1 MAKISVNAESA
12 ISSVK
17 TLIKEIERLNKSM
30 SIVGKANSSAFKSL
44 KTDINSLQ
52 TAIKSMSKRFTVLNN
67 ELKRNS
73 SITKTNSKRLTKNSN
88 EIKRNADLTKTNSR
102 NKRANTRAIDKNTN
116 ALNKHTSAT
125 NKNTSSKKKAKKASV
140 GFFGAMKKGIG
151 TIMAAIAALSIF
163 ISIAKNIFNLA
174 INFDSLKLALEFTS
188 KASWEAGRSMQFLLT
203 LNQKFG
209 AQISVTS
216 ERWLKFRT
224 AARLSG
230 LTMLETKAIFQ
241 SVTKAS
247 ALLGLK
253 TDELKGIYLAL
264 EQMLNKGKV
273 TTEEL
278 RRQLG
283 ERLPGA
289 VGIMAASMGVGLEEL
304 DKMMKK
310 GEVLSAEVLPNFAK
324 ALEVAYG
331 IDKTEKI
338 NNMQTAVNKLKGA
351 WDSLILTIVEGDGVF
366 SKTVKSITDA
376 LTSYLNNLNMA
387 FGDDAQTVRML
398 QGRFNK
404 EMMDKYEEDAEN
416 LMGTQMKK
424 RRRHLAFADKLNRD
438 LLAKQ
443 KQISKELNDA
453 KRDELKDE
461 YNLIE
466 KNINLTM
473 AQVVKIDNE
482 KARIKHILAVA
493 NLKQDE
499 QNAKD
504 ARAIVEKENDFNAT
518 TLSKAL
524 QYLKAVRDGNPVVG
538 IIGQAIF
545 GETSEEQFD
554 KFFNNLSSNMQDL
567 IRKEE
572 QLAVTR
578 ELAEPGG
585 INRKFDDGDESD
597 KSKKTAKQA
606 KDYILSLEKTILITK
621 QQIKT
626 NKILLDNELT
636 GSIVRETALKNTI
649 RDRKTLIKLEMIQ
662 AGIKA
667 KEKMNNQL
675 SSWEKSNSRFDD
687 VEPGDVNYSVKLEQ
701 LANFKIAKKNI
712 SKKYN
717 DELEAIEQ
725 KYENDL
731 LDIENDKGVIQI
743 NNAKALGKIEL
754 DQLKLENEKKIVA
767 IENRRKVIAEGSK
780 EDVKLQQELLIL
792 KTELAN
798 AEIDNQIKIL
808 KAIQEV
814 QFARKND
821 DAAFAI
827 QKQIDALS
835 GMKQEPGTVRPK
847 EDFEYWAQKGQEVMN
862 AIGDLND
869 AIFERRIDNIQKEID
884 AETEKYDRLLELA
897 KNDEEETKIIERN
910 KALRLEEL
918 ERKKKKEQIK
928 QAKFQKAL
936 AVQNAIINTSL
947 AVSSALTAGPG
958 TGVALAVI
966 TAALGA
972 LEVATILATPIPS
985 FATGGVMGH
994 DGLALINDG
1003 GNKEYI
1009 ERNGSILS
1017 TDNSNAFVNL
1027 QKGDIIHKDYD
1038 DMMRKSMLM
1047 NLYTGGAI
1055 IGDDVNYDGI
1065 ENAIDKGFKRAK
1077 INNNV
1082 SVLNQQNSYKEQSST
1097 WN

>member
-12 ISSVK
+12 ITSVK
-17 TLIKEIERLNKSM
+17 TLIKEIERLNVSM
-30 SIVGKANSSAFKSL
+30 SKVGKANATAFTSL
-44 KTDINSLQ
+44 KSDINSLQ
-52 TAIKSMSKRFTVLNN
+52 RAIKTMSKRFTALNS

-73 SITKTNSKRLTKNSN
+73 SITKTNSKRLTVNSN
-88 EIKRNADLTKTNSR
+88 AIKRNADLTKTSSR
-102 NKRANTRAIDKNTN
+102 NKRANTRAINKNTT
-116 ALNKHTSAT
+116 ALNKHTNA
-125 NKNTSSKKKAKKASV
+125 NNRNTASKKKAKKASA
-140 GFFGAMKKGIG
+140 GFFASMQKGIG
-151 TIMAAIAALSIF
+151 VVMAAIAALSVF
-163 ISIAKNIFNLA
+163 IGIAKNIFNLA
-174 INFDSLKLALEFTS
+174 ISFDSLKLALEFTS
-188 KASWEAGRSMQFLLT
+188 RASWEAGRSMQFLLT

-209 AQISVTS
+209 AQISVTA

-331 IDKTEKI
+331 IDKREKI
-338 NNMQTAVNKLKGA
+338 ENLQTAVNKLKGA
-351 WDSLILTIVEGDGVF
+351 WDSLILTVVEGDGVF
-366 SKTVKSITDA
+366 SKTVKAITDN
-376 LTSYLNNLNMA
+376 LTTLLNRLNMA
-387 FGDDAQTVRML
+387 FGDDEQTVRML

-404 EMMDKYEEDAEN
+404 EMMDKYDEDAEN
-416 LMGTQMKK
+416 LMGTQMQK
-424 RRRHLAFADKLNRD
+424 RRRQMAFVDKLNKD
-438 LLAKQ
+438 LVKKQ
-443 KQISKELNDA
+443 EEISAELNEI
-453 KRDELKDE
+453 KRNELKEE
-461 YNLIE
+461 YNIIE
-466 KNINLTM
+466 DNINLRM
-473 AQVVKIDNE
+473 AQVVKIDKE

-493 NLKQDE
+493 NLKQDK
-499 QNAKD
+499 QDFDDAK
-504 ARAIVEKENDFNAT
+504 AIVEKEGDFNVS
-518 TLSKAL
+518 TLAKAL
-524 QYLKAVRDGNPVVG
+524 EYLKTVRQGLNPVG
-538 IIGQAIF
+538 IIGEAIF

-554 KFFNNLSSNMQDL
+554 TFFNNLSGGMQDL
-567 IRKEE
+567 IRKAE
-572 QLAVTR
+572 QLAVTQ

-585 INRKFDDGDESD
+585 ISRKFDDDSETD
-597 KSKKTAKQA
+597 KSKKTAKKA
-606 KDYILSLEKTILITK
+606 KDYILSLEKAILLTK
-621 QQIKT
+621 QQIKV

-636 GSIVRETALKNTI
+636 GSIVRETALKNLI
-649 RDRKTLIKLEMIQ
+649 EDRKALVKLEMIQ

-667 KEKMNNQL
+667 KEKMTDEL
-675 SSWEKSNSRFDD
+675 ATWEKSNSRFDD
-687 VEPGDVNYSVKLEQ
+687 VEEGDVNYSVKLEQ
-701 LANFKIAKKNI
+701 LANFKIAQKNI

-725 KYENDL
+725 TYQNKL
-731 LDIENDKGVIQI
+731 LDIDNDKGVIQI

-754 DQLKLENEKKIVA
+754 DQIKLDNQEKVVA
-767 IENRRKVIAEGSK
+767 IENRRKEIAEGSK
-780 EDVKLQQELLIL
+780 EDIKLQQELLVL

-798 AEIDNQIKIL
+798 AEIDNQIRIL

-814 QFARKND
+814 QRANKNF
-821 DAAFAI
+821 DAVDSI
-827 QKQIDALS
+827 QKQIKALG
-835 GMKQEPGTVRPK
+835 GMKQDPGSIRPK
-847 EDFEYWAQKGQEVMN
+847 EDLEYWAKKGQEVMN
-862 AIGDLND
+862 AIGDLGD
-869 AIFERRIDNIQKEID
+869 AVFERRIDNIQKEID

-897 KNDEEETKIIERN
+897 KDDEEETKIIERN

-918 ERKKKKEQIK
+918 ERKKKREQVK

-958 TGVALAVI
+958 TGLALAVI
-966 TAALGA
+966 TAAIGA

-1017 TDNSNAFVNL
+1017 TDNANAFVNL

-1038 DMMRKSMLM
+1038 DMMKKSMLM

-1055 IGDDVNYDGI
+1055 IENDANYDGI
-1065 ENAIDKGFKRAK
+1065 EKAIDKGFKRAK